1 MSLSSKRV
9 AILAEDGY
17 EDLELWYPRIRLE
30 EEGVEVVIVAKGKHR
45 RVSKHAYD
53 VEVDQDVTQIDPRSY
68 DGVLV
73 PGGVQAPDRLRRHP
87 EILDFVKTMYENGK
101 MVAAICH
108 GPWVL
113 ISAGITEGRQMTCFY
128 SIKDDLINSG
138 AKYVDAPVVVDGR
151 LVTSRQ
157 PKDLSEFCKAIVR
170 VLRDQS

>member
-1 MSLSSKRV
+1 MSLLGKRV

-30 EEGVEVVIVAKGKHR
+30 EEGAEVVIVAKGKQK
-45 RVSKHAYD
+45 RVSKHTYD
-53 VEVDQDVTQIDPRSY
+53 VEVDQDISEADPASL
-68 DGVLV
+68 DGVII
-73 PGGVQAPDRLRRHP
+73 PGGVQAPDRLRRHS
-87 EILDFVKTMYENGK
+87 EILDFIKTMYENGK

-113 ISAGITEGRQMTCFY
+113 ISAGITQSRQMTCFF

-157 PKDLSEFCKAIVR
+157 PRDLPEFCKAIVR
-170 VLRDQS
+170 VLQD

>member
-1 MSLSSKRV
+1 MSLSRKTV

-30 EEGVEVVIVAKGKHR
+30 EEGAEVVIVAKGKQK
-45 RVSKHAYD
+45 RVSKHAYE
-53 VEVDQDVTQIDPRSY
+53 VEVDQDISQMDQSGF
-68 DGVLV
+68 DGVIV
-73 PGGVQAPDRLRRHP
+73 PGGVQAPDRLRRHR
-87 EILDFVKTMYENGK
+87 EILDFVKAISENGK

-113 ISAGITEGRQMTCFY
+113 ISAGITKGRQMTCFFA
-128 SIKDDLINSG
+128 IKDDLINSG

-157 PKDLSEFCKAIVR
+157 PKDLPEFCKAIIR
-170 VLRDQS
+170 VLRT